1 MNQRQCFKS
10 AVAAMALA
18 FVFTVT
24 PLRAQDQGGAMG
36 QQGGAMGGPGGMG
49 MGHHQMPSAQD
60 RTDRLAKQLNLSSDQ
75 KTKVLAAYQD
85 EDKKMAAL
93 RSDTTTQQQDKW
105 SKMKEIHEDTA
116 TQIKSSLNPDQA
128 KQFDGMEQK
137 MMQEHHRGGGMGGP
151 PQQ

>member
-1 MNQRQCFKS
+1 MNRKQCLKTAF
-10 AVAAMALA
+10 ATVALALA
-18 FVFTVT
+18 FSVT
-24 PLRAQDQGGAMG
+24 PMWAQDQGGAM
-36 QQGGAMGGPGGMG
+36 AGPGGGSMG

-85 EDKKMAAL
+85 EDKKMSAL
-93 RSDTTTQQQDKW
+93 HSDTSMQQQDKW
-105 SKMKEIHEDTA
+105 SKMKAIHEDTA

-128 KQFDGMEQK
+128 KQFDAMEQK
-137 MMQEHHRGGGMGGP
+137 MMQEHHRGGGMGMGQQP